1 METTFKIPPL
11 GIRIASV
18 FVDLV
23 SLTLVSRV
31 IMFLTA
37 SLLSSS
43 NSAETS
49 NDDWYLDPYLMLLG
63 SIVIIL
69 LSLFLIK
76 DIVNGQSLG
85 KRLLKLQIVNYS
97 TRNVACPIECV
108 LRNLTLLL
116 WPLEALFILIS
127 PSRRLGDKLVGTQV
141 VFEPIKTSTP
151 FNWIKSLVA
160 IALGLLITAM
170 FAVIYLFL
178 LFLVMT

>member
-1 METTFKIPPL
+1 
-11 GIRIASV
+11 
-18 FVDLV
+18 
-23 SLTLVSRV
+23 
-31 IMFLTA
+31 
-37 SLLSSS
+37 
-43 NSAETS
+43 
-49 NDDWYLDPYLMLLG
+49 MLLG

-69 LSLFLIK
+69 ISLFLIK

-97 TRNVACPIECV
+97 TRNVASPIECV

-116 WPLEALFILIS
+116 WPLEALFIIIS

-141 VFEPIKTSTP
+141 VFEAINTSTP

-160 IALGLLITAM
+160 IALGLLITSM
-170 FAVIYLFL
+170 FAAIYLFL